1 MTFWTN
7 QKSDP
12 KRAFKFKVT
21 IGSTKATS
29 LRDNI
34 SWMATQADKPKF
46 TVSNTQHRYLNH
58 TFNYPGRVEWDPV
71 NITLVDPA
79 DPDAAADTMRLL
91 KVMGYNVPNSHTEPM
106 GIISKDKAVSAI
118 GSITIQQLGKST
130 EKKDVLETWTL
141 NNAWIE
147 AATFSQLSYES
158 EDLSTIE
165 LTIRYDWASFN
176 GTNATDSFFTKGTGG
191 TPTS

>member
-21 IGSTKATS
+21 IGSATATS
-29 LRDNI
+29 LKDNI

-91 KVMGYNVPNSHTEPM
+91 KGMGYNVPSAPGGNM
-106 GIISKDKAVSAI
+106 GIISKEAAITAI
-118 GSITIQQLGKST
+118 GSIQIQQLGT
-130 EKKDVLETWTL
+130 GTNDVLETWTL

-165 LTIRYDWASFN
+165 LAIRYDWATFK
-176 GTNATDSFFTKGTGG
+176 GATSADIFFKPGG
-191 TPTS
+191 ATS